1 MNFGSSGFAGESE
14 IMGVGLIQCTG
25 VAGGFGHGGQDIR

>member
-1 MNFGSSGFAGESE
+1 MNFGSSGFAERVKF
-14 IMGVGLIQCTG
+14 GVGLIQCTG